1 MNASTEQQ
9 LAAEIE
15 SIRDDN
21 SSEKCVDD
29 EHICCECG
37 CGVVLQEYRMI
48 VDGKK
53 YCRVCGDDHVFVN
66 TKTPCYE
73 CNAICSAGE
82 LKIGDFKQLMYCES
96 CWNERFDN
104 CYKCGHLV
112 VIEQESPPYE
122 YDEDSRLQC
131 VCDYC
136 QHDPLDTQRNKLLE
150 FCRAEG
156 IDERLVKSLAE
167 IRR

>member
-1 MNASTEQQ
+1 MNKNT
-9 LAAEIE
+9 I
-15 SIRDDN
+15 
-21 SSEKCVDD
+21 
-29 EHICCECG
+29 HIC
-37 CGVVLQEYRMI
+37 CGVVLQTI
-48 VDGKK
+48 DGKK
-53 YCRVCGDDHVFVN
+53 YCRVCGDDRVFDCDE

-73 CNAICSAGE
+73 CNAMCSEDE
-82 LKIGDFKQLMYCES
+82 LKMGEFKQSMYCES

-131 VCDYC
+131 VCEYC
-136 QHDPLDTQRNKLLE
+136 QHDPLEEQRNKLLE

-156 IDERLVKSLAE
+156 IDEGFIKSVEE
-167 IRR
+167 IRDLH

>member
-1 MNASTEQQ
+1 MNANTEQQ
-9 LAAEIE
+9 LTAEIE

-21 SSEKCVDD
+21 SSEKCVED

-37 CGVVLQEYRMI
+37 CGVVLQTI
-48 VDGKK
+48 DGKK
-53 YCRVCGDDHVFVN
+53 YCRVCGDK

-73 CNAICSAGE
+73 CNAMCSADE
-82 LKIGDFKQLMYCES
+82 LKMGDYKQLMYCES

-104 CYKCGHLV
+104 CYKCGELV

-131 VCDYC
+131 VCDDC
-136 QHDPLDTQRNKLLE
+136 QIDPLEAQRNQLLE

-156 IDERLVKSLAE
+156 IDEWFIKSLDE
-167 IRR
+167 MRG

>member
-1 MNASTEQQ
+1 MNENT
-9 LAAEIE
+9 I
-15 SIRDDN
+15 
-21 SSEKCVDD
+21 
-29 EHICCECG
+29 HIC
-37 CGVVLQEYRMI
+37 CGVVLQTI
-48 VDGKK
+48 DGKK
-53 YCRVCGDDHVFVN
+53 YCSVCGDDRVFDCDE

-73 CNAICSAGE
+73 CNAMCNADE
-82 LKIGDFKQLMYCES
+82 LKIGDFKQSMYCES

-131 VCDYC
+131 VCEYC
-136 QHDPLDTQRNKLLE
+136 QHDPLEEQRNKLLE

-156 IDERLVKSLAE
+156 IDKGFIKSVEE
-167 IRR
+167 IRDLH